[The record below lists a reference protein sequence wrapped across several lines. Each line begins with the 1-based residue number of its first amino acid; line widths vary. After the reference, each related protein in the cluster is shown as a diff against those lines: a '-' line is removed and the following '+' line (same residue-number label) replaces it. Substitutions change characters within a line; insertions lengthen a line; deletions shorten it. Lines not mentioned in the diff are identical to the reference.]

1 MFQAGRVLTMFVAG
15 LLLLGT
21 APAAAQP
28 VVSLGGIMANYLEL
42 RRQAQLTHKKVLA
55 AESAHAELVAAAA
68 RASEVERAADTE
80 WRNQAVR
87 FNQVIT
93 DAVQGFTAELLQVS
107 GTSDRED
114 MAAPDSVTESGQSLK
129 TAGTARDAARSKSE
143 VADKAVEHAAADLR
157 RRRDELAKRL
167 TDVRTALDR
176 MTPDQRDVLGL
187 EAANRPDLAVPLG
200 AAGSGSSKVFA
211 PTRGVVTSNFG
222 PRWGATHEG
231 LDIANRIGTPV
242 VSVMDGVVAEAG
254 PAGGFGLWVKIVHTD
269 RTTAIYGHIN
279 SYSVRAGQRVGAG
292 QVIAA
297 MGNRGE
303 STGPHLHFEIWDS
316 SGRKVD
322 PLVWLR
328 RKGIMAW

>member
-1 MFQAGRVLTMFVAG
+1 MVRAGPVLAVFVAG
-15 LLLLGT
+15 LLVLGT
-21 APAAAQP
+21 APAGAQP

-42 RRQAQLTHKKVLA
+42 RRQAQLTHKKVSA
-55 AESAHAELVAAAA
+55 AESAHAESVAAAA
-68 RASEVERAADTE
+68 AASEAERGADTE

-93 DAVQGFTAELLQVS
+93 AVVHDFTADLLQAG
-107 GTSDRED
+107 GTSERED
-114 MAAPDSVTESGQSLK
+114 VDAPDLVVQSGRSLEA
-129 TAGTARDAARSKSE
+129 AGTARDTARRKSE
-143 VADKAVEHAAADLR
+143 AADKAVENAAADLR

-167 TDVRTALDR
+167 AEVRTALDR
-176 MTPDQRDVLGL
+176 MTPDQREMLGL

-200 AAGSGSSKVFA
+200 AAGSGRSRVFA

-254 PAGGFGLWVKIVHTD
+254 PASGFGLWVKIVHTD
-269 RTTAIYGHIN
+269 RTTTVYGHIN
-279 SYSVRAGQRVGAG
+279 SYSVRAGQRVSAG

-316 SGRKVD
+316 GRRKVD

-328 RKGIMAW
+328 GKGIMAW